1 MRNLFS
7 SLTGCCATNS
17 FSLFDDCIGQ
27 STCTIQTSGFMSSLP
42 DSNGA
47 AAQDAC
53 PDITHGKFKGVCK
66 AAGTPVPAPTQGSEP
81 TTRNPVGVPLPSPS
95 QAPVLAPSAMPIGS
109 SCLMLTGVTDGPSM
123 SKNAAARAVELYAT
137 CDITDLSVYS
147 LVMYV
152 YVSTATTY
160 TAASQALS
168 GSLVSGA
175 FYYVAQSSSAF
186 TTWFD
191 FSAGNTSAW
200 RESSRGRPRSALPDS
215 SLSFFPIAFLC

>member
-1 MRNLFS
+1 
-7 SLTGCCATNS
+7 
-17 FSLFDDCIGQ
+17 
-27 STCTIQTSGFMSSLP
+27 
-42 DSNGA
+42 
-47 AAQDAC
+47 
-53 PDITHGKFKGVCK
+53 
-66 AAGTPVPAPTQGSEP
+66 
-81 TTRNPVGVPLPSPS
+81 
-95 QAPVLAPSAMPIGS
+95 
-109 SCLMLTGVTDGPSM
+109 MLTGVIDGPSM
-123 SKNAAARAVELYAT
+123 STSAAARAIELYAT
-137 CDITDLSVYS
+137 CDITDMSVYS
-147 LVMYV
+147 LVKYV
-152 YVSTATTY
+152 YVSSDTTY